1 MSVFGKVWR
10 EIMLARCG
18 RIERS
23 VHRAVERQYATLN
36 SLLRQGENTSFG
48 REFGLRSIRGAE
60 DFMRRVPRFD
70 YDSYEGYINRM
81 RQGEH
86 NVAVEGRVSMFAR
99 SSGTSS
105 RSKYIPLTRRALW
118 RNHLRGMA
126 DVVSLYL
133 DSHPA
138 SRLFD
143 GLTLTLSG
151 VTHREGE
158 ALVGDLSALMV
169 AAIGDW
175 SGLFR
180 APSRRVAEIEN
191 FDQKCDAICRECAG
205 QRIVALA
212 GVPSWNMALL
222 RRLLALTGRR
232 TVKEVWPD
240 VELFMHG
247 GVSFRPYRDAFDCVM
262 GGQIEYLESYNAS
275 EGFVAIAE
283 RCGSDEM
290 LLMPDYGCY
299 YEFAQGECVVP
310 LEGVRRGEEYA
321 LLMSSENGL
330 WRYELGDVVR
340 FTSVDPYRLQ
350 VVGRTKQYINAFG
363 EELMIGN
370 AEEALLRACMVT
382 GAVVEEYTI
391 SPIFLPSPK
400 GYHRWVVEF
409 VREPDSLATFVE
421 ELDSTLRERN
431 SDYDAKRASVMY
443 RASVEV
449 VPRGTFHRWQ
459 MQSHRRKVPRM
470 MADSVLSDEVLAAVR
485 ESVKV

>member
-1 MSVFGKVWR
+1 MSVLGKVWR
-10 EIMLARCG
+10 EVMLARCG

-23 VHRAVERQYATLN
+23 VHRAVERQYATLD

-60 DFMRRVPRFD
+60 DFIRRVPRFD

-81 RQGEH
+81 RQGER
-86 NVAVEGRVSMFAR
+86 NVTTEGRISMFAR

-175 SGLFR
+175 SALFR

-191 FDQKCDAICRECAG
+191 FDHKCDAICRECAG

-391 SPIFLPSPK
+391 SPIFLPSSK

-485 ESVKV
+485 ESAKV

>member
-1 MSVFGKVWR
+1 MSVLGKVWR

-23 VHRAVERQYATLN
+23 VHRAVERQYATLD

-86 NVAVEGRVSMFAR
+86 NVAVEGRISMFAR

-151 VTHREGE
+151 VIHREGK

-175 SGLFR
+175 SALFR

-382 GAVVEEYTI
+382 GAVVAEYTI
-391 SPIFLPSPK
+391 SPIFLPSSK

-485 ESVKV
+485 ESAKV

>member
-1 MSVFGKVWR
+1 MSVLGKVWR
-10 EIMLARCG
+10 EVMLARCG

-23 VHRAVERQYATLN
+23 VQRAVERQYATLD

-81 RQGEH
+81 RLGEH
-86 NVAVEGRVSMFAR
+86 NVAVEGRISLFAR

-175 SGLFR
+175 SALFR

-222 RRLLALTGRR
+222 RRLLEKTGRR

-299 YEFAQGECVVP
+299 YEFAQGPTVVP

-391 SPIFLPSPK
+391 SPIFLPSSK

-431 SDYDAKRASVMY
+431 SDYDAKCASVMY

-485 ESVKV
+485 ESAKV

>member
-18 RIERS
+18 RIERL
-23 VHRAVERQYATLN
+23 VRRAVERQYATLD

-86 NVAVEGRVSMFAR
+86 NVAVEGRISMFAR

-105 RSKYIPLTRRALW
+105 RSKYIPLTRRALR

-151 VTHREGE
+151 TTHREGK

-175 SGLFR
+175 SALFR

-299 YEFAQGECVVP
+299 YEFAQGATVVP

-391 SPIFLPSPK
+391 SPIFLPSSK

-409 VREPDSLATFVE
+409 AREPDSLATFVE

-470 MADSVLSDEVLAAVR
+470 MADSKLSDEVLAMAR
-485 ESVKV
+485 KRVKV

>member
-1 MSVFGKVWR
+1 
-10 EIMLARCG
+10 
-18 RIERS
+18 
-23 VHRAVERQYATLN
+23 
-36 SLLRQGENTSFG
+36 
-48 REFGLRSIRGAE
+48 
-60 DFMRRVPRFD
+60 MRRVPRFD
-70 YDSYEGYINRM
+70 YDSYESYIDRM
-81 RQGEH
+81 RQGER
-86 NVAVEGRVSMFAR
+86 NVSAEGRVRMFAR

-105 RSKYIPLTRRALW
+105 RSKYIPLTRRALL

-133 DSHPA
+133 LSHPA

-151 VTHREGE
+151 TTRREGE

-169 AAIGDW
+169 QAVGDW
-175 SGLFR
+175 GGLFR

-191 FDQKCDAICRECAG
+191 FDQKCDAICRECAA

-222 RRLLALTGRR
+222 RRLLALTGRSS
-232 TVKEVWPD
+232 VKEVWPD

-262 GGQIEYLESYNAS
+262 GGPIEYLESYNAS

-299 YEFAQGECVVP
+299 YEFAQGPTVVP

-340 FTSVDPYRLQ
+340 FTSVDPYRLK

-382 GAVVEEYTI
+382 GAVAEEYTLA
-391 SPIFLPSPK
+391 PIFLPSSK

-421 ELDSTLRERN
+421 EIDATLRERN

-459 MQSHRRKVPRM
+459 MCSGRRKVPHL
-470 MADSVLSDEVLAAVR
+470 MADAKLSDEVLATAR
-485 ESVKV
+485 ERVKI